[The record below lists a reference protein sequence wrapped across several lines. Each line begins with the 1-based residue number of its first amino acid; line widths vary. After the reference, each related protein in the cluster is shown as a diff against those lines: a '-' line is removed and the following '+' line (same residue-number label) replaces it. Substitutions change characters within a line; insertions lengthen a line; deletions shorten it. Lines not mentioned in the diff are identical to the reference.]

1 MVEERSLKVLDADK
15 TFLRKITNTLTK
27 MLTPTKIG
35 INGMMI
41 SMKRS
46 NLMKSYD
53 AYIDAQDNNKAE
65 KVDAAKNKYEEA
77 YTLYLEA
84 IDKHIMDSV
93 YKKVKNG
100 TATDFEKAALSKY
113 YTIINLKNNEYLEY
127 KFRKQKFLLELDY
140 ESIKLTAKEK
150 VIEKYNKLY
159 LTKIDT
165 LYKGILKNYSVQLA
179 DSARNKKID
188 VTAVYNNIFDTL
200 EEYIVNILPI
210 KLRYDDRGVY
220 NKILN
225 DYQEFD
231 KYIVGKLENSEIIEK
246 RMILLGLSRQLF
258 THSLPLIAA
267 EQCYNKLL
275 TDTRNLIISEQEENK
290 KEDAYNMLIK
300 LLEDYNVKLLS
311 TKVYWEKLDER
322 EEYKKF
328 WNKYSKAKT
337 SKEKE
342 ILSIK
347 RELKSENIKNGEL
360 IKYYKDKLTE
370 YGVMKRIKNIATT
383 GNVSHYV
390 KIKE

>member
-1 MVEERSLKVLDADK
+1 MLGDRGKTEKIDSL
-15 TFLRKITNTLTK
+15 
-27 MLTPTKIG
+27 
-35 INGMMI
+35 
-41 SMKRS
+41 
-46 NLMKSYD
+46 
-53 AYIDAQDNNKAE
+53 
-65 KVDAAKNKYEEA
+65 KNKYEES

-84 IDKHIMDSV
+84 IDKHIMDTV

-100 TATDFEKAALSKY
+100 IASEFEKEALSKY
-113 YTIINLKNNEYLEY
+113 YTIVSLKDNEYLEY

-150 VIEKYNKLY
+150 VLEKYNQLY
-159 LTKIDT
+159 ITKIDT

-179 DSARNKKID
+179 DSGRNKKID
-188 VTAVYNNIFDTL
+188 ITNVYNNIFSTL

-210 KLRYDDRGVY
+210 KLKYDDKGIY
-220 NKILN
+220 NKILT

-231 KYIVGKLENSEIIEK
+231 KYIVGKLENIEVIEK

-275 TDTRNLIISEQEENK
+275 DDTRNIIISENDKSK
-290 KEDAYNMLIK
+290 KEDAYSMLLK

-322 EEYKKF
+322 EAYKKF
-328 WNKYSKAKT
+328 WSKYSKAKT
-337 SKEKE
+337 PKEKE

-347 RELKSENIKNGEL
+347 RELKCDEINNKEL
-360 IKYYKDKLTE
+360 IKFYKDKLTE
-370 YGVMKRIKNIATT
+370 YGVMKRIQNKATT
-383 GNVSHYV
+383 GNKSHYIKV
-390 KIKE
+390 KD